1 MRAGH
6 AVLRHVRGR
15 VVRVSVESGAG
26 TAAAGGGDR
35 DAEVATWLQTPR
47 GRVQVRTSTLTDVT
61 TGSTVDADV
70 STVDADVSA
79 DVSTGSTPRPGPSAS
94 ADPAAGPP
102 AALTAESGSR
112 VLAARVVRSPA
123 AAPALAVAVHDV
135 TAVLVLPPGATPDAT
150 TPRRLAAAIDGP
162 VSAFWSTQSG
172 GRVRFR
178 TVRSSGWLRVR
189 ARCDDAWGLW
199 SEVSRRVG
207 FVPGPR
213 RHLVVLVPASVSGCY
228 AGLGTIGAT
237 SDAGGYAY
245 VRGTFTGLIAHELGH
260 NLGLGHSNGLQCE
273 GVSDGVWTGR
283 WSAGCVRTGYRD
295 WYDVMGVSWDHLGT
309 LSTAQAYRLGVLAP
323 GDVATVAASTR
334 VTLTAVGLHD
344 GVRSLRIADPG
355 GGTYV
360 VEYRPAVGDDAW
372 LAGNWRGLRPGVLVR
387 RDDPES
393 DPTQTLLI
401 DGTPASSAAAFP
413 ADWDE
418 PVPVGGRLAAGDGRV
433 VVHVDGET
441 PTTADVSV
449 EIDGVRPPSGASR
462 LGRRLGWQLG
472 GAATSRVVRQPAAE
486 PSPAASGGVPDGQT
500 TRRRPAMPA
509 R

>member
-1 MRAGH
+1 M
-6 AVLRHVRGR
+6 
-15 VVRVSVESGAG
+15 
-26 TAAAGGGDR
+26 
-35 DAEVATWLQTPR
+35 
-47 GRVQVRTSTLTDVT
+47 
-61 TGSTVDADV
+61 
-70 STVDADVSA
+70 
-79 DVSTGSTPRPGPSAS
+79 
-94 ADPAAGPP
+94 
-102 AALTAESGSR
+102 
-112 VLAARVVRSPA
+112 
-123 AAPALAVAVHDV
+123 
-135 TAVLVLPPGATPDAT
+135 LVLPPGATPDAT

-178 TVRSSGWLRVR
+178 TVRSAGWLRVR
-189 ARCDDAWGLW
+189 TRCDDAWGLW
-199 SEVSRRVG
+199 SDVSRRVG

-213 RHLVVLVPASVSGCY
+213 RHLVVLVPASVGGCY

-273 GVSDGVWTGR
+273 GASDGVWTGR

-309 LSTAQAYRLGVLAP
+309 LSTAQAYRLGALAP
-323 GDVATVAASTR
+323 GDVATVAAPTR

-344 GVRSLRIADPG
+344 GVRSLRIADPA

-372 LAGNWRGLRPGVLVR
+372 LAGNWRGLRAGVLVR
-387 RDDPES
+387 RDDPEN
-393 DPTQTLLI
+393 DPTQTLLL
-401 DGTPASSAAAFP
+401 DGTPSSSAAALP

-418 PVPVGGRLAAGDGRV
+418 PIPVGGRLIAGDGRV

-441 PTTADVSV
+441 ATTADVSV

-462 LGRRLGWQLG
+462 LGRRLGWRP
-472 GAATSRVVRQPAAE
+472 AAARRATSSTSPPPSRARRPPAGCRTA
-486 PSPAASGGVPDGQT
+486 
-500 TRRRPAMPA
+500 RRRDAGWPCPPVERADPGWSGWVRA
-509 R
+509 GPGCP